1 MRARFLGVAQEVT
14 PRVEKVTLMVRP
26 YKGIYPKIA
35 ASAYVD
41 QASQVIGDVT
51 LGERASI
58 WPSAVARGDVNR
70 IEIGDDS
77 NIQDGSVLHGE
88 LDKYP
93 VIIGKRVTVGHMVCL
108 HGCVVEDD
116 CLIGI
121 GAIVLNGAKI
131 GHGSVIAAGALVAE
145 GVEIP
150 PESMVMGV
158 PAKVRRQ
165 VTETEQA
172 RFRENAQRY
181 IRYRQ
186 EYRDDPVS

>member
-1 MRARFLGVAQEVT
+1 MI
-14 PRVEKVTLMVRP
+14 RP
-26 YKGIYPKIA
+26 YQGIYPKIA

-41 QASQVIGDVT
+41 QAAHVIGDVT
-51 LGERASI
+51 MGERASI

-70 IEIGDDS
+70 IEIGADS

-88 LDKYP
+88 LDLYP
-93 VIIGKRVTVGHMVCL
+93 VLIGDRVTVGHMVCL

-121 GAIVLNGAKI
+121 GAIVLNGARI
-131 GHGSVIAAGALVAE
+131 GRGSVVAAGALVPE
-145 GVEIP
+145 EMIVP
-150 PESMVMGV
+150 PGSMVMGV

-165 VTETEQA
+165 VTAEERE
-172 RFRENAQRY
+172 RFSQNSQRY

-186 EYRDDPVS
+186 QYRDDPVS

>member
-1 MRARFLGVAQEVT
+1 MI
-14 PRVEKVTLMVRP
+14 RP
-26 YKGIYPKIA
+26 YQGIYPKIA

-41 QASQVIGDVT
+41 QAAHVIGDVT
-51 LGERASI
+51 MGERASI

-70 IEIGDDS
+70 IAIGADS

-88 LDKYP
+88 LDLYP
-93 VIIGKRVTVGHMVCL
+93 VLIGDRVTVGHMVCL

-121 GAIVLNGAKI
+121 GAIVLNGARV
-131 GHGSVIAAGALVAE
+131 GHGSVVAAGALVPE
-145 GVEIP
+145 EMEIP
-150 PESMVMGV
+150 PGSMVMGV
-158 PAKVRRQ
+158 PAKVRRAI
-165 VTETEQA
+165 TPEEKA
-172 RFRENAQRY
+172 RFAENAQRY

>member
-1 MRARFLGVAQEVT
+1 MI
-14 PRVEKVTLMVRP
+14 RP

-41 QASQVIGDVT
+41 QAAHVIGDVT
-51 LGERASI
+51 MGERASI

-70 IEIGDDS
+70 IEIGADS

-88 LDKYP
+88 LDLYP
-93 VIIGKRVTVGHMVCL
+93 VLIGERVTVGHMVCL

-121 GAIVLNGAKI
+121 GAIVLNGARI
-131 GHGSVIAAGALVAE
+131 GRGSVVAAGALVAE
-145 GVEIP
+145 GMDVP
-150 PESMVMGV
+150 PGSMVMGV
-158 PAKVRRQ
+158 PAKVRRH
-165 VTETEQA
+165 VTEDEKE
-172 RFRENAQRY
+172 RFSQNNQRY

-186 EYRDDPVS
+186 DYRDDPVS